1 MRLPLL
7 AALAAGALAGCLT
20 GCLPSSQRA
29 SSRALLPSD
38 SASVA
43 LAAAVPADSLALV
56 WSVAPPL
63 ALATGVAWAGAPGQP
78 ATLAV
83 VETQEGALHRFS
95 AAGDALGAQPLAAGR
110 FPYLAG
116 TDGAA
121 VVALARG
128 ADRLVWSTGR
138 TLAVPPGA
146 TAAFVRD
153 TLVLVRTGGGDTGMP
168 GAVLRL
174 DPRTGR
180 EVARHR
186 IAGAPWR
193 AAGYLRPWADAVLAL
208 SGYRPVADV
217 WTSGAGAVL
226 DTLALAGFDSPLL
239 GRSAAFG
246 RGDADQPPLLAASA
260 AALGDSLYVLNLRD
274 DHVRVDVYARDGR
287 LVRVLAG
294 PRARPEVVPMDLAV
308 RRAPGGAVE
317 IAVVAS
323 RPAGLGQSSASR
335 LSLFR
340 WRPSPA
346 GEDVR
351 GR

>member
-7 AALAAGALAGCLT
+7 AAGALVVGVFVA

-29 SSRALLPSD
+29 SDRSLLPSD

-43 LAAAVPADSLALV
+43 LAASVPADSLALV
-56 WSVAPPL
+56 WSVTPPL
-63 ALATGVAWAGAPGQP
+63 ALATGVAWTGD
-78 ATLAV
+78 TLAV
-83 VETQEGALHRFS
+83 VETQQGAVWRFS
-95 AAGDALGAQPLAAGR
+95 PAGDALGSAPLAAGQ

-116 TDGAA
+116 TDGGE

-138 TLAVPPGA
+138 SLAVPAGA

-153 TLVLVRTGGGDTGMP
+153 ALVLVRTGGGDTGTP
-168 GAVLRL
+168 GAVVRL
-174 DPRTGR
+174 DPQTGR
-180 EVARHR
+180 ETARHR
-186 IAGAPWR
+186 LAGAPWR
-193 AAGYLRPWADAVLAL
+193 AAGYLRAWGDTVLAL

-217 WTSGAGAVL
+217 WTARAGARL

-239 GRSAAFG
+239 ARSAAFG

-274 DHVRVDVYARDGR
+274 DHVRVDVYGRDGR
-287 LVRVLAG
+287 LVQVLAG
-294 PRARPEVVPMDLAV
+294 PRAPPETVPMDLAI
-308 RRAPGGAVE
+308 RRVGGAVE
-317 IAVVAS
+317 IAVVAP
-323 RPAGLGQSSASR
+323 RPAGLGQSSAAR

-340 WRPSPA
+340 WTP
-346 GEDVR
+346 
-351 GR
+351 

>member
-1 MRLPLL
+1 MRFSLLTGVLL
-7 AALAAGALAGCLT
+7 AGLT

-29 SSRALLPSD
+29 TDRSLLASD

-43 LAAAVPADSLALV
+43 LAAGVAVDSLALV
-56 WSVAPPL
+56 WSVTPPL
-63 ALATGVAWAGAPGQP
+63 SLATGVAWTGD
-78 ATLAV
+78 TLAV
-83 VETQEGALHRFS
+83 VETQDGALLRFS
-95 AAGDALGAQPLAAGR
+95 SAGDALGTEPLAAGR

-121 VVALARG
+121 VVVLARG
-128 ADRLVWSTGR
+128 ASRLAWSTGR

-146 TAAFVRD
+146 TAAFVRGP
-153 TLVLVRTGGGDTGMP
+153 LVLVRLGGGDSDEA
-168 GAVLRL
+168 GAVVRL

-180 EVARHR
+180 EVARHA
-186 IAGAPWR
+186 ISGAPWR
-193 AAGYLRPWADAVLAL
+193 AAGYLRPWGDAVLAL

-217 WTSGAGAVL
+217 WTPGAGAVL
-226 DTLALAGFDSPLL
+226 DTLAFAGFDSPLL
-239 GRSAAFG
+239 ARSAAFG

-260 AALGDSLYVLNLRD
+260 AALGDSLYVLNLRE
-274 DHVRVDVYARDGR
+274 DHTRVDVYARDGR

-294 PRARPEVVPMDLAV
+294 PRAPPEVVPMDLAV

-317 IAVVAS
+317 IAVVGA
-323 RPAGLGQSSASR
+323 RPAGLGQSSAAR

-346 GEDVR
+346 G
-351 GR
+351 GA